1 MNDPWNANAS
11 SGFQWGKYI
20 PWAILALLVFLVWTW
35 TVSARNV
42 LVRHSNEVEATFAGI
57 NNAAKK
63 RADLIPNL
71 VATVE
76 RFAQQEKDVFVGV
89 TQARASATKITLPEN
104 ATPEQLEKFAQAQSQ
119 LSGAL
124 GRLLAVVENYPQLK
138 SDTSF
143 LNLQK
148 ELKDAEM
155 QMSAARARYIGAVKG
170 YNVNVQSCPNACI
183 AASLFGF
190 QAKPQLDFGE
200 NAEQNRNTPPKVDFK
215 KS

>member
-1 MNDPWNANAS
+1 MGNPWNENTND
-11 SGFQWGKYI
+11 GFQWGKYV
-20 PWAILALLVFLVWTW
+20 PWVIVAFLTWTW

-89 TQARASATKITLPEN
+89 TKARADATKLTLPEN
-104 ATPEQLEKFAQAQSQ
+104 ATPEQLQQFAQAQSQ

-124 GRLLAVVENYPQLK
+124 GRLLAVAENYPQLK

-155 QMSAARARYIGAVKG
+155 QMSAARARYISAVKG
-170 YNVNVQSCPNACI
+170 YNVNVESCPNACI

-190 QAKPQLDFGE
+190 QKKPQLEFGS
-200 NAEQNRNTPPKVDFK
+200 AEEAQKMRNEPPKVDFK